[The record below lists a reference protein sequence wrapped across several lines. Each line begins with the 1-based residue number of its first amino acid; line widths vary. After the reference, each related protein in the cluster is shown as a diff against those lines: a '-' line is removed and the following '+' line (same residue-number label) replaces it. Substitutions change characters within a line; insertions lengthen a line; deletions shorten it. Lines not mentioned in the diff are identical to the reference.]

1 MSLEERVAA
10 SFISRYFELLMTDAK
25 QLASFYLPKAQFS
38 HEGKTSSIIGNEN
51 IAKALA
57 RLYPQANHGR
67 VSIKDMQI
75 KATEA
80 AAGRFAVSIGGTYF
94 RRGASEGD
102 EFRHV
107 VELQE
112 HQGSNGVYGIYADT
126 RTVQRPQMMSTWAME
141 TPPMFAKAGNESAI
155 PEIVQPPAS
164 EPAVP
169 VVVATTVA
177 AKQPTPKVS
186 PKTSPALKPAAEPV
200 VEVAAPV
207 ETSDTPAVVEAES
220 APAAPKAP
228 ASFLDMARARAGKP
242 VQSTPVARVEAKT
255 EETKAKEEAERLAK
269 EEAAK
274 KEKESAGNDRKKGNK
289 GSKKESDESKAEK
302 SAKAAGGTS
311 TAAAATAPAG
321 AAVAAA
327 PAAATNDKRRQG
339 GDKVISHSV
348 VFYDVIVKGLPKT
361 ATEKSV
367 EEMISFLGPVKK
379 INVKSQADKKD
390 SSITRTFAF
399 VLFDH
404 EAIVA
409 AGGNVST
416 VIQRVTKEGTQ
427 KFTSQR
433 IQIDEVRE
441 KFTQEDPR
449 AEKAE

>member
-1 MSLEERVAA
+1 MSVEERVAA

-25 QLASFYLPKAQFS
+25 QLSSFYLPKAQFS
-38 HEGKTSSIIGNEN
+38 HESKTSSIIGTES
-51 IAKALA
+51 ITKALA

-67 VSIKDMQI
+67 VSIKEMQI

-80 AAGRFAVSIGGTYF
+80 AAGRFAVVIIGTYF
-94 RRGASEGD
+94 RRGASEGE

-126 RTVQRPQMMSTWAME
+126 RTVQRPQMVSTWAME

-169 VVVATTVA
+169 VVETVVPVV
-177 AKQPTPKVS
+177 KQPTPKVS
-186 PKTSPALKPAAEPV
+186 PKTSPALKPAAAPV

-207 ETSDTPAVVEAES
+207 EVAEVPAVVEAEA

-242 VQSTPVARVEAKT
+242 VQSTQVARVEAKT
-255 EETKAKEEAERLAK
+255 EEAKAKEEAERLAK

-274 KEKESAGNDRKKGNK
+274 KEKESATGDRKKGNK
-289 GSKKESDESKAEK
+289 GNKKESDETKAEK
-302 SAKAAGGTS
+302 SSKAA
-311 TAAAATAPAG
+311 AAPAG
-321 AAVAAA
+321 ATTAATTGAAA
-327 PAAATNDKRRQG
+327 PAASNTNDKRRQG

-348 VFYDVIVKGLPKT
+348 VFYDVIVKGLPRT